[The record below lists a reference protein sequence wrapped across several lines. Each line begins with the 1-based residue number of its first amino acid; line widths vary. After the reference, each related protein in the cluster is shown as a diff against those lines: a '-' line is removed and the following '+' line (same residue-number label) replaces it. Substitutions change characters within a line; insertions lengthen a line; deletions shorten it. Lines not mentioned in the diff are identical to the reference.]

1 MHRRS
6 LLAGAAGVAAGLMIP
21 EAATAAGTANSSGK
35 FPEIIDLPAG
45 FQPEGITAGP
55 GTTFY
60 VGSLATGAI
69 YRGDI
74 ATGKGSTL
82 VHNTDKAALGLEFD
96 RHGRLWAAG
105 AGTGGATVYSA
116 TGRTLAQY
124 SFNGTF
130 VNDVVV
136 TEDAAYF
143 TDSYQPLLYVVPL
156 RKHQLPGQDAV
167 RTIRLPG
174 ELGDAAGFNNGIEAT
189 PDGRLI
195 IVQMLADRLLSFD
208 PKRGTAGRIDLGGA
222 SVLQG
227 DGLLRRGQHLYVVR
241 NFFNVIAK
249 FRLHPSLRKAE
260 LAEEITHPRFD
271 IPATVAGFGSHLY
284 AVNARFNIEVPTPE
298 TTYNVVR
305 VRG

>member
-1 MHRRS
+1 MHRRT
-6 LLAGAAGVAAGLMIP
+6 LLATAAAGVAAGLAIP
-21 EAATAAGTANSSGK
+21 GTAAARTT
-35 FPEIIDLPAG
+35 FPELIDLPPG

-60 VGSLATGAI
+60 VGSLATGTI

-74 ATGKGSTL
+74 TTGKGSTF
-82 VHNTDKAALGLEFD
+82 VEHSDSAALGLEFD
-96 RHGRLWAAG
+96 RQGRLWAAG
-105 AGTGGATVYSA
+105 AGTGGATVYGA
-116 TGRTLAQY
+116 TGRKLAQY
-124 SFNGTF
+124 NFNGTF

-136 TEDAAYF
+136 TDDAAYF
-143 TDSYQPLLYVVPL
+143 TDSYQPVLYKVPL
-156 RKHQLPGQDAV
+156 HHHRLPGQDAV

-195 IVQMLADRLLSFD
+195 IVQMLADRLLSYD
-208 PKRGTAGRIDLGGA
+208 PKRGTAARIDLGGA

-227 DGLLRRGQHLYVVR
+227 DGLLRRGQYLYVVR

-260 LAEEITHPRFD
+260 LAEEITHPKFD
-271 IPATVAGFGSHLY
+271 IPATVAGFGPYLY
-284 AVNARFNIEVPTPE
+284 AVNARFNIAAPTPE

>member
-1 MHRRS
+1 MHRRT
-6 LLAGAAGVAAGLMIP
+6 LLAGAAGVAAGLAVP
-21 EAATAAGTANSSGK
+21 GAAEARTT
-35 FPEIIDLPAG
+35 FPEIIDLPPG

-69 YRGDI
+69 YRGDV

-82 VHNTDKAALGLEFD
+82 VEGSNGAALGLEFD
-96 RHGRLWAAG
+96 RHGRLWVAG

-116 TGRTLAQY
+116 TGRKLTQY
-124 SFNGTF
+124 NFNGTF

-143 TDSYQPLLYVVPL
+143 TDSYQPVLYKVPL
-156 RKHQLPGQDAV
+156 HHHRLPGQDAV
-167 RTIRLPG
+167 QIIQLPG

-195 IVQMLADRLLSFD
+195 IVQMLADRLLSYD

-241 NFFNVIAK
+241 NFFNIIAK
-249 FRLHPSLRKAE
+249 FRLHPSLKKAE
-260 LAEEITHPRFD
+260 LAEEITHPKFD
-271 IPATVAGFGSHLY
+271 IPATVAGFGPHLY
-284 AVNARFNIEVPTPE
+284 AVNARFNVEVPTPE
-298 TTYNVVR
+298 TTYNIVR
-305 VRG
+305 TRS